1 MEDAAPPSRSVQEE
15 LAALRRQVA
24 DLHAA
29 QEVAHQI
36 VETVRDPLLV
46 LTPEFRVQSANPA
59 FYQLFHVSP
68 AETEGQSIYALGN
81 GQWDIPALRT
91 LLEALLPHNT
101 VFNDYEM
108 TYIFER
114 IGPRT
119 LLLNARRLD
128 NVQFILLAM
137 EDITA
142 RKQAETLLQ
151 QQQAQR
157 LDALGT
163 LAGGLAHELNNLL
176 TVILGY
182 TELVQRNMSLDSQS
196 SAQLQ
201 QVITATLRA
210 KALLEQLLTFSRRT
224 LIDPAPISLTVP
236 VRDTLT
242 FLRTVLPDTL
252 TLVHHLSTE
261 PCLVL
266 ADATQLHE
274 IVQQLGMNAVAAMR
288 ATGGRLDVRLEA
300 IEVDAAGAAAH
311 PALHAGPY
319 VRLTLRDTGPG
330 MPPEVLA
337 RIFEPFFTTHGPGQG
352 RGLGLAMVHGMVMY
366 HGGALVVES
375 TLGKGTTCRLYLPRL
390 VAPPEGD
397 GPSSALL
404 P

>member
-1 MEDAAPPSRSVQEE
+1 MEDAAPPSRSAQEE

-24 DLHAA
+24 DLHAT

-46 LTPEFRVQSANPA
+46 LTPDFRVQSANPA

-81 GQWDIPALRT
+81 GQWDIPALRA
-91 LLEALLPHNT
+91 LLEELLPHNM

-108 TYIFER
+108 THTFER

-119 LLLNARRLD
+119 MLLNARRLD
-128 NVQFILLAM
+128 NVQLILLAM

-182 TELVQRNMSLDSQS
+182 TELVQGNMPLDSQTH
-196 SAQLQ
+196 AQLQ
-201 QVITATLRA
+201 QVLTATLRA

-224 LIDPAPISLTVP
+224 LIDPTPVSLTTA
-236 VRDTLT
+236 VRATLT
-242 FLRTVLPDTL
+242 FLRTVLPATV
-252 TLVHHLSTE
+252 TLVYDLSAE

-274 IVQQLGMNAVAAMR
+274 IVQQLGMNAAAAMR
-288 ATGGRLDVRLEA
+288 ATGGQLDVRLEA

-311 PALHAGPY
+311 PALHAAPY

-337 RIFEPFFTTHGPGQG
+337 RIFEPFFTTRGPGQG
-352 RGLGLAMVHGMVMY
+352 RGLGLAVVHGMVTY

-375 TLGKGTTCRLYLPRL
+375 TLGQGTTCRLYLPRL
-390 VAPPEGD
+390 VAPPERD
-397 GPSSALL
+397 GPSSASL

>member
-1 MEDAAPPSRSVQEE
+1 MEDAAPPSRSAQED
-15 LAALRRQVA
+15 LAALRRHVA

-29 QEVAHQI
+29 QEVAQQI

-46 LTPEFRVQSANPA
+46 LTPAFHVQSANPA

-68 AETEGQSIYALGN
+68 AETEGQSIYALGH

-91 LLEALLPHNT
+91 LLEDLLPHNT

-108 TYIFER
+108 THTFER
-114 IGPRT
+114 IGSRT
-119 LLLNARRLD
+119 MLLNARRLE
-128 NVQFILLAM
+128 NVPLILLAM

-151 QQQAQR
+151 QQQALR
-157 LDALGT
+157 LDVLGT
-163 LAGGLAHELNNLL
+163 LAGGLAHEINNLL

-182 TELVQRNMSLDSQS
+182 TELVQGNMSLDSQS
-196 SAQLQ
+196 YAQLQ
-201 QVITATLRA
+201 QVLTATLRA
-210 KALLEQLLTFSRRT
+210 KAVLEQLLTFSRRT
-224 LIDPAPISLTVP
+224 LMDPAPVSLTVP

-252 TLVHHLSTE
+252 TLGHHFSTE

-274 IVQQLGMNAVAAMR
+274 IVLQLGMNAVEAMR
-288 ATGGRLDVRLEA
+288 ATGGQLDVRLEA

-352 RGLGLAMVHGMVMY
+352 RGLGLAVVHGMVMY

-375 TLGKGTTCRLYLPRL
+375 TLGRGTTCRLYLPRL
-390 VAPPEGD
+390 VAPPEGG